1 MHYILVI
8 GLFFAFLEW
17 YGEWRENRILI
28 YIFKPL
34 VMVCII
40 GWMSSQINFGN
51 ISVDAGKFPILFFFI
66 GMVFCLFGDVFLMV
80 SEKLFIPG
88 LLSFLFGHIFFLMGF
103 GQVLP
108 KMEYILPGLIVLGIV
123 IFISV
128 QIFIEI
134 SKGLKSKSQ
143 TKMKIPVVVYSIA
156 ISIMLYAAFLT
167 LMERE
172 WDYKAAL
179 LVSFGALFFYISD
192 VLNAWIRFVGSI
204 KWGRVIVMITYH
216 LAQFAI
222 AIGAVLHYIYRAD
235 T

>member
-8 GLFFAFLEW
+8 GLVFAFLEW
-17 YGEWRENRILI
+17 LGEWKDNRILI

-34 VMVCII
+34 VMICII
-40 GWMSSQINFGN
+40 GWMSSQIDFGN
-51 ISVDAGKFPILFFFI
+51 LSFDAVMFPILWFLI
-66 GMVFCLFGDVFLMV
+66 GMVFCLFGDVFLMG
-80 SEKLFIPG
+80 SDKYFIPG
-88 LLSFLFGHIFFLMGF
+88 LVSFLFGHIFFIAGF

-123 IFISV
+123 IFVST
-128 QIFIEI
+128 QIYKEI
-134 SKGLKSKSQ
+134 SKGLASKSQ
-143 TKMKIPVVVYSIA
+143 TKMKIPVAIYSIV
-156 ISIMLYAAFLT
+156 ISIMIYAAFLT

-192 VLNAWIRFVGSI
+192 VLNAWIRFVGSL

-222 AIGAVLHYIYRAD
+222 SIGAVLHYIYRAD